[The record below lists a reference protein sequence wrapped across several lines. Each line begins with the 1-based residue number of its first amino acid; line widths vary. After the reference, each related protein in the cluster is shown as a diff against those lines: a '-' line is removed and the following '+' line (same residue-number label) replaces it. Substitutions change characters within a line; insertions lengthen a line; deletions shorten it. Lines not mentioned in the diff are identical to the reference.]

1 MIIIE
6 SDEIIA
12 RENIL
17 IEYILLTVIMKYN
30 NEIWGAV
37 FNAIIPMMI
46 MMDLNNNI
54 IYTLTMVR
62 QLNKRQITSWYP
74 QFIYNRLSAVISRLS
89 IISSYTIR
97 VKGMWTNSRKISTIP
112 KLYSSIKSWAIDC
125 DWKNPATDPK
135 ISCKNSK
142 REL

>member
-46 MMDLNNNI
+46 MIDLINNI
-54 IYTLTMVR
+54 YFNHGT
-62 QLNKRQITSWYP
+62 
-74 QFIYNRLSAVISRLS
+74 A
-89 IISSYTIR
+89 
-97 VKGMWTNSRKISTIP
+97 
-112 KLYSSIKSWAIDC
+112 IK
-125 DWKNPATDPK
+125 
-135 ISCKNSK
+135 
-142 REL
+142 